1 MGCSVTPAILTV
13 TLNAAVDTTLMVGT
27 LRVGESETVR
37 DVLKLPGGKGNNVAR
52 TLHRLGIPVIASG
65 LVGGPAASSITD
77 GLAREGIPPHFMHIT
92 TYTRACTAIV
102 ELDHGRVTEV
112 NEPGAPVA
120 PEVAEQFQEH
130 LGGLLHGDEDEV
142 ALLVL
147 SGSLPPGLPDDYY
160 ARLVRQAREAGVP
173 AVVDSKGKALETALA
188 EAPLVVKPNKVE
200 AETLLG
206 HRIDDVDD
214 ALRAAWALRRRG
226 PHVVTLTLGAQGAV
240 LVTEKGVWLA
250 QAPRQDAVD
259 TVGSGDAFVG
269 GLIGGLWDAVSSGA
283 VASLSAATMDAAVLA
298 RALARAAACG
308 AANALTLGAGMIE
321 ARDVARI
328 ERLVVVESLGME
340 PA

>member
-1 MGCSVTPAILTV
+1 VTAAILTV
-13 TLNAAVDTTLMVGT
+13 TLNAAVDTTLTVGT
-27 LRVGESETVR
+27 LRVGESETAR

-77 GLAREGIPPHFMHIT
+77 GLATEGVPARFMHIT
-92 TYTRACTAIV
+92 TSTRTCTAIV
-102 ELDHGRVTEV
+102 ELGHGRVTEV

-120 PEVAEQFQEH
+120 PEVAERFQEH
-130 LGGLLHGDEDEV
+130 LDDLLRGAEV

-160 ARLVRQAREAGVP
+160 ARLVRQARAAGVP
-173 AVVDSKGKALETALA
+173 AVVDSKGTALEAALA
-188 EAPLVVKPNKVE
+188 EAPLLVKPNKVE
-200 AETLLG
+200 AEALMG
-206 HRIDDVDD
+206 HRIDAVDD
-214 ALRAAWALRRRG
+214 ALRAARALRGRG
-226 PHVVTLTLGAQGAV
+226 PRVVVLSLGARGAV
-240 LVTEKGVWLA
+240 LVAEKGAWLA
-250 QAPRQDAVD
+250 RAPRQDTVD

-283 VASLSAATMDAAVLA
+283 AASLSMATTDAAALA
-298 RALARAAACG
+298 RALVRATACG

-328 ERLVVVESLGME
+328 ESLVVVEPLGME
-340 PA
+340 PG

>member
-1 MGCSVTPAILTV
+1 VTPAILTV
-13 TLNAAVDTTLMVGT
+13 TLNAAVDTTLTVGT
-27 LRVGESETVR
+27 LRVGESETAR

-77 GLAREGIPPHFMHIT
+77 GLTREGVLPRFMHIT
-92 TYTRACTAIV
+92 INTRTCTAIV
-102 ELDHGRVTEV
+102 ELDHSRVTEV

-120 PEVAEQFQEH
+120 PEVAEHFQHH
-130 LGGLLHGDEDEV
+130 LDGLLHGADDEV

-173 AVVDSKGKALETALA
+173 AVVDSKGKALEAALD

-206 HRIDDVDD
+206 QRIDAVDD

-226 PHVVTLTLGAQGAV
+226 SQVVALTLGALGAV
-240 LVTEKGVWLA
+240 LVAEKGAWLA
-250 QAPRQDAVD
+250 RAPWQDAVD

-269 GLIGGLWDAVSSGA
+269 GLIDGLWDAVSSGA
-283 VASLSAATMDAAVLA
+283 AASLSTATMDATVLA
-298 RALARAAACG
+298 PALARAAACG
-308 AANALTLGAGMIE
+308 AANALTLGAGIIE
-321 ARDVARI
+321 TRDVARI
-328 ERLVVVESLGME
+328 ERLVVVEPLGME

>member
-1 MGCSVTPAILTV
+1 VTPAIVTV
-13 TLNAAVDTTLMVGT
+13 TLNAAVDTTLTVGT
-27 LRVGESETVR
+27 LRVGESETAR
-37 DVLKLPGGKGNNVAR
+37 DVLRLPGGKGNNVAR
-52 TLHRLGIPVIASG
+52 TLHRLGIPVIATG
-65 LVGGPAASSITD
+65 LIGGPAAGVIVE
-77 GLAREGIPPHFMHIT
+77 GLEGEGISGRFMHIAIG
-92 TYTRACTAIV
+92 TRTCTAIV

-120 PEVAEQFQEH
+120 PEVARRFQDH
-130 LGGLLHGDEDEV
+130 LDDLLRGGGV

-173 AVVDSKGKALETALA
+173 AVVDSKGTALEAALA
-188 EAPLVVKPNKVE
+188 EAPLLVKPNKVE

-206 HRIDDVDD
+206 RRIDGVDD
-214 ALRAAWALRRRG
+214 ALRAARVMGRRG
-226 PHVVTLTLGAQGAV
+226 PRVVALTLGAQGAV
-240 LVTEKGVWLA
+240 LSSEQGAWLA
-250 QAPRQDAVD
+250 RAPRQEAVD

-269 GLIGGLWDAVSSGA
+269 GLVGGLWDAVSSGA
-283 VASLSAATMDAAVLA
+283 AASLSEATTDAAILA
-298 RALARAAACG
+298 PALARAAACG

-328 ERLVVVESLGME
+328 ERLVVVEPLGTE

>member
-1 MGCSVTPAILTV
+1 MGCDVMPVAILTV
-13 TLNAAVDTTLMVGT
+13 TLNAAVDTTLTVGT
-27 LRVGESETVR
+27 LRVGESETAR

-52 TLHRLGIPVIASG
+52 TLRRLGIPVIASG

-77 GLAREGIPPHFMHIT
+77 GLAGEGVPPHFMHIT
-92 TYTRACTAIV
+92 AHTRACTAIV
-102 ELDHGRVTEV
+102 ELSHGRVTEV
-112 NEPGAPVA
+112 NEPGATVA
-120 PEVAEQFQEH
+120 TEVAEQFQEH
-130 LGGLLHGDEDEV
+130 FDGLLRSGGV
-142 ALLVL
+142 TLLVL
-147 SGSLPPGLPDDYY
+147 SGSLPPGLPVDYY
-160 ARLVRQAREAGVP
+160 ARLVQQARAAGVP
-173 AVVDSKGKALETALA
+173 AVVDSKGKALEAALT

-206 HRIDDVDD
+206 HRIDAIDD

-226 PHVVTLTLGAQGAV
+226 PHVVALTLGAQGAV
-240 LVTEKGVWLA
+240 LVAEKGAWLA
-250 QAPRQDAVD
+250 RAPRQDAVD

-269 GLIGGLWDAVSSGA
+269 GFVAGLWDAVSSGA
-283 VASLSAATMDAAVLA
+283 AASLSAAATDATVLA

-328 ERLVVVESLGME
+328 EQSVVVEPLGAE

>member
-1 MGCSVTPAILTV
+1 MPAAILTV
-13 TLNAAVDTTLMVGT
+13 TLNAAVDTTLTVGT
-27 LRVGESETVR
+27 LRVGESETAR

-52 TLHRLGIPVIASG
+52 TLHRLGVPVIATG

-77 GLAREGIPPHFMHIT
+77 GLAAEGVSARFMHIT
-92 TYTRACTAIV
+92 CYTRTCTAIV

-120 PEVAEQFQEH
+120 PEVADWFQDH
-130 LGGLLHGDEDEV
+130 LDDLLRGGEA

-147 SGSLPPGLPDDYY
+147 CGSLPPGLPGDYY

-173 AVVDSKGKALETALA
+173 AVVDSKGTALEAALA

-206 HRIDDVDD
+206 HRIDGVDD
-214 ALRAAWALRRRG
+214 ALRAARVMGRRG
-226 PHVVTLTLGAQGAV
+226 PQVVALTLGALGAV
-240 LVTEKGVWLA
+240 LSSERGAWLA

-259 TVGSGDAFVG
+259 TVGCGDAFVG

-283 VASLSAATMDAAVLA
+283 AASLSTATTDAAVLA

-321 ARDVARI
+321 VRDVARI
-328 ERLVVVESLGME
+328 ERLVVVEPLGTE